1 MWPVGRRESFTEQMV
16 FKDQKKKFS
25 KLREQGAGRRLSG
38 RSDSQVQRRD
48 KSRWEMSGGDS
59 DNSMPQTGC

>member
-1 MWPVGRRESFTEQMV
+1 MWPEGRRESSTEQMV
-16 FKDQKKKFS
+16 FKEQKKKFS

-38 RSDSQVQRRD
+38 CSDSKAQRRD

-59 DNSMPQTGC
+59 DNSMPQTVC